1 MRKLSEE
8 KRAWLNSESAQ
19 EMRKHYAGKATE
31 QANLLMAK
39 AMTSTD
45 PEMRTHA
52 AAYAA
57 WHAAYKELDPQHDP
71 D

>member
-1 MRKLSEE
+1 MKMTDER
-8 KRAWLNSESAQ
+8 RAWLNSEAAADQ
-19 EMRKHYAGKATE
+19 RKYYAKKATE

-39 AMTSTD
+39 GMTSTD

-52 AAYAA
+52 ASYAT
-57 WHAAYKELDPQHDP
+57 WTAALKELDPKHEP